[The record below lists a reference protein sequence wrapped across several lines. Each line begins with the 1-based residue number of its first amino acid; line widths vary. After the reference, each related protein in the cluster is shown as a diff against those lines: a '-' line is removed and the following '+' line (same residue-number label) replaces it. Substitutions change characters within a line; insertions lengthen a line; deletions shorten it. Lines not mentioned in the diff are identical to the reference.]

1 MRGLVSDGRFAWRMI
16 RKTPW
21 MSAAAV
27 LSLAGAMAVTIG
39 TFSVVWD
46 GSFATLPFVNGERI
60 VAMRDL
66 DIRRGNSSSPRLAVF
81 REWQAHQHSFDLIGA
96 AYSRTREIVDGQG
109 GVLRYR
115 AATMTASGFPI
126 TGVGPLLGR
135 TLSTADEAPGAEPV
149 VVIGSRV
156 WTTIFGSDP
165 AVVGRSIELDGTPH
179 RIVGVM
185 PKGFRFPMSEDLWLP
200 FRVDAASVG
209 AVEPRWIRVFGRLAE
224 GVTSPQAEAELEAI
238 RAGYAAA
245 HPEDEE
251 LRDRRTTVIPYVQ
264 SESGADEH
272 WLFVGMLV
280 FMLLV
285 LAVACASVANLLL
298 CRSMARQSEL
308 AVRAAIGASRG
319 RLVAQLFIEALA
331 LTSMAAFAGV
341 GAASIGLRWFN
352 SYIPI
357 ENLPFWV
364 HFGMSPAAA
373 VFTVIAAFVAAALAG
388 IGPAIRATGGAVL
401 DVMKDQQRGASS
413 VRFGMVSGALTVA
426 EVTVAIAC
434 LAAAGLAARSL
445 LDATGTG
452 SRLGGD
458 HVLVA
463 DVSLADEFDVKPDG
477 TVVVPDGAIPSD
489 RWSATAE
496 ALRGAVAALP
506 GVRTAALATA
516 LPMRQHAAER
526 IEVDGPT
533 SGESIA
539 GLRVLRTA
547 VTPELFD
554 TFGAR
559 LLAGR
564 LITHADAR
572 ESERV
577 AVVNRA
583 FAMRVFG
590 GDNPVGRHIRRR
602 DPEQPEPWATIV
614 GIIADLP
621 MNPANDHAPGYYL
634 SFAQAEPGAFS
645 LAARVD
651 PAPTSIVAAVR
662 RAAARVDERIDL
674 SEFETHAAMAEEML
688 VSYKMMSVIFVA
700 LGGAALF
707 LAVAGLYAVMSFSVT
722 QRTREIGI
730 RLALGATASGVAAVV
745 LTRGV
750 RQIALGLAFG
760 SLGGWAMMR
769 LLSLIPIGMSQAGP
783 AILASAAGI
792 MVLAGVSA
800 CLSPVA
806 RTLRI
811 HPVDAL
817 RHE

>member
-1 MRGLVSDGRFAWRMI
+1 
-16 RKTPW
+16 
-21 MSAAAV
+21 
-27 LSLAGAMAVTIG
+27 
-39 TFSVVWD
+39 
-46 GSFATLPFVNGERI
+46 
-60 VAMRDL
+60 
-66 DIRRGNSSSPRLAVF
+66 
-81 REWQAHQHSFDLIGA
+81 
-96 AYSRTREIVDGQG
+96 
-109 GVLRYR
+109 
-115 AATMTASGFPI
+115 
-126 TGVGPLLGR
+126 
-135 TLSTADEAPGAEPV
+135 
-149 VVIGSRV
+149 
-156 WTTIFGSDP
+156 
-165 AVVGRSIELDGTPH
+165 
-179 RIVGVM
+179 
-185 PKGFRFPMSEDLWLP
+185 
-200 FRVDAASVG
+200 
-209 AVEPRWIRVFGRLAE
+209 
-224 GVTSPQAEAELEAI
+224 
-238 RAGYAAA
+238 
-245 HPEDEE
+245 
-251 LRDRRTTVIPYVQ
+251 
-264 SESGADEH
+264 
-272 WLFVGMLV
+272 
-280 FMLLV
+280 
-285 LAVACASVANLLL
+285 
-298 CRSMARQSEL
+298 
-308 AVRAAIGASRG
+308 
-319 RLVAQLFIEALA
+319 
-331 LTSMAAFAGV
+331 
-341 GAASIGLRWFN
+341 
-352 SYIPI
+352 
-357 ENLPFWV
+357 
-364 HFGMSPAAA
+364 
-373 VFTVIAAFVAAALAG
+373 
-388 IGPAIRATGGAVL
+388 
-401 DVMKDQQRGASS
+401 
-413 VRFGMVSGALTVA
+413 
-426 EVTVAIAC
+426 
-434 LAAAGLAARSL
+434 
-445 LDATGTG
+445 
-452 SRLGGD
+452 
-458 HVLVA
+458 
-463 DVSLADEFDVKPDG
+463 VSLADENDVKPDA

-489 RWSATAE
+489 RWSATPE

-662 RAAARVDERIDL
+662 RAAARVDERIDV
-674 SEFETHAAMAEEML
+674 SGFETHAALAEEML
-688 VSYKMMSVIFVA
+688 VSYKIMSVIFVA

-730 RLALGATASGVAAVV
+730 RLALG
-745 LTRGV
+745 
-750 RQIALGLAFG
+750 LAFG

-783 AILASAAGI
+783 AILASAAGV
-792 MVLAGVSA
+792 MVLAGTIA

-811 HPVDAL
+811 HRTASCRPPRRAHTAGTDSRAGLPHRIPRRRQAL
-817 RHE
+817 CPGSSCPGEHQVNTSGRGT